1 MIKNIILDVGGI
13 LFDDSK
19 KNIEYVLNKKCDL
32 IYQKAYGTGFKEC
45 LLGYKT
51 VQEHINNLYNTPDFK
66 DISYILS
73 KENLSITYPVMSK
86 NLEYIKKLKAMGYK
100 IYLLTNITE
109 DSYNYINNVINI
121 EAVFDGGIY
130 SYQEHVIKPNPI
142 IYNLLIDRFKLN
154 KEETIFFDDKEKN
167 IIAAH
172 NAGIRG
178 IVFNSIDDIKNNL
191 YEEI

>member
-32 IYQKAYGTGFKEC
+32 IYQEAYGTGFKEC

-100 IYLLTNITE
+100 IYLLTNI
-109 DSYNYINNVINI
+109 
-121 EAVFDGGIY
+121 IY
-130 SYQEHVIKPNPI
+130 KFSIS
-142 IYNLLIDRFKLN
+142 LL
-154 KEETIFFDDKEKN
+154 
-167 IIAAH
+167 
-172 NAGIRG
+172 
-178 IVFNSIDDIKNNL
+178 
-191 YEEI
+191 